1 MVIFLIF
8 AVSMKTITQTYPFW
22 EEFVNVLS
30 HGVGLLLSIAALTL
44 MVVFASLDGNAWHI
58 VGAAI
63 FGASLV
69 VLYLASTLFH
79 GVRKPDVRK
88 WLNVFDHAAIYILIA
103 GTYTPFLLVTLN
115 GAWGWSLFGVIWGL
129 AIAGVV
135 FKIFFTGRFNAVSTI
150 VYVLMGWL
158 IVIAIVPLFENLP
171 TAGLIWLVAGGL
183 SYSVGAVFFMF
194 DRLPFNHAIF
204 HFLVLGGSVC
214 HFFAVFLYV
223 IP

>member
-1 MVIFLIF
+1 
-8 AVSMKTITQTYPFW
+8 MKTITQTYPFW

-79 GVRKPDVRK
+79 GVRKPDVRR

-171 TAGLIWLVAGGL
+171 TAGLIWLVAGGI